1 MSNIDDLLIE
11 KEIIQK
17 DVRDMKNVENKNK
30 LLEEIDK
37 IDKIDKTIIKLC
49 DHDIITDYIDTMFPY
64 REGIM
69 IQYCKNCE
77 ISKKLIDLNK

>member
-17 DVRDMKNVENKNK
+17 DVRNMKNVENKNK
-30 LLEEIDK
+30 LLDEL
-37 IDKIDKTIIKLC
+37 DKIDKTIIKLC

>member
-30 LLEEIDK
+30 LLEE